1 MLSGRTGSGKA
12 DDGKPADTWEESATH
27 EGCML
32 FGYVDVSRAPGTL
45 HFAPVSPRHSFDFS
59 HVNTSH
65 HIDHLSF
72 GLELASS
79 KRAALPNEVRR
90 HLLPLDGRSFFMR
103 QPHETREHHVN
114 IVPTKYQ
121 RADASSVIEAYQF
134 TATSH
139 GRTRDT
145 LPSVLISY
153 DVSPIQVEIEARE
166 EPLSAFLVSLCAIV
180 GGAVSLFG
188 IFDGILFTS
197 AAIVKERLGKQS

>member
-1 MLSGRTGSGKA
+1 MQAKGLTASQLGTLQRLHPTEERGSAERNLVRAHSSETVASMLSTGSGKA

-79 KRAALPNEVRR
+79 KRAALPR
-90 HLLPLDGRSFFMR
+90 P
-103 QPHETREHHVN
+103 
-114 IVPTKYQ
+114 
-121 RADASSVIEAYQF
+121 ASAH
-134 TATSH
+134 A
-139 GRTRDT
+139 
-145 LPSVLISY
+145 P
-153 DVSPIQVEIEARE
+153 
-166 EPLSAFLVSLCAIV
+166 
-180 GGAVSLFG
+180 
-188 IFDGILFTS
+188 
-197 AAIVKERLGKQS
+197 